1 MAQKHLINKDKQK
14 WNKSA
19 DVVKKGGLKC
29 IEIKSVSRRDSI
41 VNDVVV
47 VALYEEVIG
56 WSGVSSTV
64 GWVDCSWASGFGL
77 VVSCFGFLVAD
88 VIGWSKVLQFVFLAF
103 RVGLI
108 VAKTLRPPVKDLI
121 NLKRDEVTNL
131 IRINEICL
139 LMKSWSNKL
148 YKD

>member
-1 MAQKHLINKDKQK
+1 LAQKHLINKDKQK

-56 WSGVSSTV
+56 
-64 GWVDCSWASGFGL
+64 
-77 VVSCFGFLVAD
+77 
-88 VIGWSKVLQFVFLAF
+88 
-103 RVGLI
+103 
-108 VAKTLRPPVKDLI
+108 
-121 NLKRDEVTNL
+121 
-131 IRINEICL
+131 
-139 LMKSWSNKL
+139 
-148 YKD
+148 